1 MLVYQTRAWINLEGP
16 IIGTDELKAVDR
28 QKGSCRTYR
37 EEHPGQG
44 GTESR
49 GNPSQ
54 YSLVALAGP
63 MAFASPVLIANPFA
77 SNISSASIPR
87 NSFPNSDGDKR
98 SVDAAA
104 NQRRRTGLA
113 SHEHSV
119 THAVTK

>member
-1 MLVYQTRAWINLEGP
+1 MLVYPTRAWINLEGP

-28 QKGSCRTYR
+28 QEGSCRKNR
-37 EEHPGQG
+37 EEHPDQG

-63 MAFASPVLIANPFA
+63 MAFASPVLVTNPFA
-77 SNISSASIPR
+77 SNISSASIPTAIA
-87 NSFPNSDGDKR
+87 SISDGDKR

-104 NQRRRTGLA
+104 NQRRRTGFT

-119 THAVTK
+119 THTVTK